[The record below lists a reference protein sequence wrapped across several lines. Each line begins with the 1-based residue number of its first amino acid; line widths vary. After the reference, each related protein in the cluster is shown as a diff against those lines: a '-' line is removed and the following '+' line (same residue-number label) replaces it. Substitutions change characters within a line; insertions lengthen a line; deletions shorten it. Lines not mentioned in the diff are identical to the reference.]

1 VNRKIVQTLAL
12 ERLSDAE
19 ALLNARKYS
28 GAYYLA
34 GYSIECALKA
44 CIARRV
50 KRYDFPLKDAAK
62 YYTHDLERLIDS
74 ADLRQ
79 KLKLEVKR
87 SRPFADKWTLVKEW
101 SEEARYQGHS
111 RKEAQELLAA
121 VAEARSG
128 VLQWLRRRW

>member
-1 VNRKIVQTLAL
+1 LAL

-34 GYSIECALKA
+34 GYSIECPLKA

-50 KRYDFPLKDAAK
+50 RRHAFPPKDGAK
-62 YYTHDLERLIDS
+62 YYTHDLEKLLDG
-74 ADLRQ
+74 ADFRQ
-79 KLKLEVKR
+79 KLERERKN
-87 SRPFADKWTLVKEW
+87 SPAFDHNCTLMKEW
-101 SEEARYQGHS
+101 SEEARYQSHS

-121 VAEARSG
+121 VVHVRSG